1 MPFIILDGIQFSREN
16 YLFLK
21 MLKIQMNDF
30 FSKIFQEVTDDK
42 ESKEIAEVHQ
52 KLFEVN
58 SFVDSCSLNQAGG

>member
-1 MPFIILDGIQFSREN
+1 
-16 YLFLK
+16 
-21 MLKIQMNDF
+21 MNDF